1 VAGFQFVGESDNVY
15 THFVIRSFSPKLLL
29 SFLLTGIGWAE
40 TNVPSPVP
48 TQETNEVTP
57 LTLPGAESSV
67 FKKAGDVEL
76 RLHVVKPKDWK
87 SSDKRACWVTFFGGG
102 WSSGTPAKSI
112 TYAKWAAKYG
122 LVGIAPDYR
131 TRKRFDAKPED
142 CVADGRAAVRW
153 VQDHAVE
160 LGIDPSKIVVQGSSA
175 GGHVAAWTAIPDPVM
190 SETAS
195 DPVPNPAPA
204 GLILLW
210 PVTDTGTN
218 GYGGPKRF
226 GNDEARASNLS
237 LTGRMP
243 VKMPPILV
251 FHGTADKTVKF
262 ENSKAFT
269 DKMKANGNSCELVV
283 FPDAPHSPQSSK
295 EGEKGKIVKAKIEE
309 ESLKFLEKLGLVS
322 KEQASA
328 GVKTT
333 EKEDGE

>member
-1 VAGFQFVGESDNVY
+1 
-15 THFVIRSFSPKLLL
+15 VIRIFSIHLLL
-29 SFLLTGIGWAE
+29 FFILKGFGWAE
-40 TNVPSPVP
+40 TNVPSPVLP
-48 TQETNEVTP
+48 QDTNEVTP
-57 LTLPGAESSV
+57 LTLPSAESYV
-67 FKKAGDVEL
+67 FKKVGEVEL
-76 RLHVVKPKDWK
+76 RLHVVKPENWK
-87 SSDKRACWVTFFGGG
+87 ASDRRACLVTFFGGG

-122 LVGIAPDYR
+122 LVGVAPDYR

-153 VQDHAVE
+153 IQDHAAE
-160 LGIDPSKIVVQGSSA
+160 LGIDPAKIVVQGSSA
-175 GGHVAAWTAIPDPVM
+175 GGHVATWTAIPNPVTP
-190 SETAS
+190 ETAS
-195 DPVPNPAPA
+195 NPVPNPVPM

-226 GNDEARASNLS
+226 GNDEARANNLS
-237 LTGRMP
+237 VTDRMP
-243 VKMPPILV
+243 AKMPPTVV

-269 DKMKANGNSCELVV
+269 EKMKANGNSCELIV
-283 FPDAPHSPQSSK
+283 FPDAPHSPHSSK

-322 KEQASA
+322 KEQASVGA
-328 GVKTT
+328 KATD
-333 EKEDGE
+333 KEEGE

>member
-1 VAGFQFVGESDNVY
+1 
-15 THFVIRSFSPKLLL
+15 VIRSFSLNLLL
-29 SFLLTGIGWAE
+29 SFLLAGFGSAE
-40 TNVPSPVP
+40 TNVPSPVLA
-48 TQETNEVTP
+48 TDTNEVTP
-57 LTLPGAESSV
+57 LTLPSAESSL
-67 FKKAGDVEL
+67 FKKVGDVEL

-87 SSDKRACWVTFFGGG
+87 ATDKKACLVTFFGGG

-122 LVGIAPDYR
+122 MVGVAPDYR
-131 TRKRFDAKPED
+131 TRKRFDTKPED

-153 VQDHAVE
+153 IQDHTAE
-160 LGIDPSKIVVQGSSA
+160 LGIDPAKIVVQGSSA
-175 GGHVAAWTAIPDPVM
+175 GGHVAAWTAIQDPVTP
-190 SETAS
+190 ETAS
-195 DPVPNPAPA
+195 DPVPNPTPM

-226 GNDEARASNLS
+226 GNDEARANNLS
-237 LTGRMP
+237 VTGRMP
-243 VKMPPILV
+243 VRMPRTLV

-262 ENSKAFT
+262 ENSQAFT
-269 DKMKANGNSCELVV
+269 DRMKANGNSCELVV
-283 FPDAPHSPQSSK
+283 FSDAPHSPQSSK

-328 GVKTT
+328 GAKAVD
-333 EKEDGE
+333 KEEGE

>member
-1 VAGFQFVGESDNVY
+1 M
-15 THFVIRSFSPKLLL
+15 IRSFALNLIL
-29 SFLLTGIGWAE
+29 SFLLIGFGWAE
-40 TNVPSPVP
+40 TNIPSPVP
-48 TQETNEVTP
+48 ATETNEVTP
-57 LTLPGAESSV
+57 LVLTGSDPFV
-67 FKKAGDVEL
+67 FKKVGDVEL

-87 SSDKRACWVTFFGGG
+87 ASDRRASLVTFFGGG
-102 WSSGTPAKSI
+102 WSSGTPARSI

-122 LVGIAPDYR
+122 LVGVAPDYR

-160 LGIDPSKIVVQGSSA
+160 LGIDPAKIVVQGSSA
-175 GGHVAAWTAIPDPVM
+175 GGHVAAWTAIPDTVTPN
-190 SETAS
+190 TAS
-195 DPVPNPAPA
+195 DLVPNPAPM

-226 GNDEARASNLS
+226 NNDEARANNLS
-237 LTGRMP
+237 VTGRMP
-243 VKMPPILV
+243 AKTPPTLV
-251 FHGTADKTVKF
+251 FHGTADKTVKV

-269 DKMKANGNSCELVV
+269 DKMKANGNLCELIV
-283 FPDAPHSPQSSK
+283 FPDAPHTPNSSK

-328 GVKTT
+328 GAKATD
-333 EKEDGE
+333 KEDGE

>member
-1 VAGFQFVGESDNVY
+1 MIRIFFVY
-15 THFVIRSFSPKLLL
+15 LLL
-29 SFLLTGIGWAE
+29 SFLLIGCGWAE

-48 TQETNEVTP
+48 SQDTNEVTP

-67 FKKAGDVEL
+67 FKKVGDVEL

-87 SSDKRACWVTFFGGG
+87 PSDKRACWVTFFGGG
-102 WSSGTPAKSI
+102 WTSGTPARSI

-131 TRKRFDAKPED
+131 TRNRFNTQPED
-142 CVADGRAAVRW
+142 CVADGRAAGRW
-153 VQDHAVE
+153 IQDHAAE

-190 SETAS
+190 PETAS
-195 DPVPNPAPA
+195 DPVPNPVPM

-237 LTGRMP
+237 VTGRMP
-243 VKMPPILV
+243 AKMPPTLV

-262 ENSKAFT
+262 ENSQAFT

-283 FPDAPHSPQSSK
+283 FPDAPHSPNSSK

-309 ESLKFLEKLGLVS
+309 VSVKFLEKLGLVS
-322 KEQASA
+322 PEQASA
-328 GVKTT
+328 GAKASD
-333 EKEDGE
+333 KEDGE